1 MARTPSIIP
10 TPSRSLIRTPSIA
23 NRSLRAS
30 PFAQSS
36 MGSWRPLSV
45 ASPGLLPEGASSRLS
60 RTSSLA
66 SNAGTTWQPLRRQ
79 NSSSSFLSARS
90 NASSSFVT
98 PRSSLNLNSA
108 RRNSGATSPLR
119 RQTSLPS
126 VSRRTSFNLNSP
138 RRTSG
143 AASPLR
149 RQNSLSRT
157 NSNLKRMSS
166 WNWALRD
173 RRSIARHGGNSLAH
187 TREDIKRLYQTVEA
201 VFADHNQSLTEQI
214 QAVFMKHAPTLIAQK
229 VVRTNAAR
237 TLGNTVRKKALAYF
251 DTFVVPTAAA
261 CVLPGQGPA
270 RAAASLVV
278 TMVTQI
284 VKNKINNTIE
294 KNWNQAIN
302 KVFEKLYPSLNLT
315 GKNLSLYAK
324 APISVLMTIIKTYKF
339 VGCDVFYL
347 LSWLVRTWVQTYLE
361 AYAHIDWTKL
371 TEVLARHASVVQA
384 FLEGKDISL
393 YKVVGDL
400 VEIVDR
406 KDLAALKKKALASV
420 RSLAWMNRNTMI
432 QVHSERATTFT

>member
-1 MARTPSIIP
+1 
-10 TPSRSLIRTPSIA
+10 
-23 NRSLRAS
+23 
-30 PFAQSS
+30 
-36 MGSWRPLSV
+36 
-45 ASPGLLPEGASSRLS
+45 
-60 RTSSLA
+60 
-66 SNAGTTWQPLRRQ
+66 
-79 NSSSSFLSARS
+79 
-90 NASSSFVT
+90 
-98 PRSSLNLNSA
+98 
-108 RRNSGATSPLR
+108 
-119 RQTSLPS
+119 
-126 VSRRTSFNLNSP
+126 
-138 RRTSG
+138 
-143 AASPLR
+143 
-149 RQNSLSRT
+149 
-157 NSNLKRMSS
+157 
-166 WNWALRD
+166 
-173 RRSIARHGGNSLAH
+173 
-187 TREDIKRLYQTVEA
+187 
-201 VFADHNQSLTEQI
+201 
-214 QAVFMKHAPTLIAQK
+214 
-229 VVRTNAAR
+229 
-237 TLGNTVRKKALAYF
+237 
-251 DTFVVPTAAA
+251 
-261 CVLPGQGPA
+261 
-270 RAAASLVV
+270 
-278 TMVTQI
+278 MVTQI

-315 GKNLSLYAK
+315 GKNLSLYAR